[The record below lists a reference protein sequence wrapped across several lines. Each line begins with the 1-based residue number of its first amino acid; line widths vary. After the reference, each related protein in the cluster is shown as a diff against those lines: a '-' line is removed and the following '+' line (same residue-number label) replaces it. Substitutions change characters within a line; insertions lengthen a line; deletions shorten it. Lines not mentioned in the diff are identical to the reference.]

1 MRQAR
6 INIQNMIVFTVEF
19 TRTPLSR
26 RGKCVKTSGSAYI
39 THWTRITC
47 WKSQKVHTLQAADT
61 GSRPPE

>member
-26 RGKCVKTSGSAYI
+26 RGKCVKTSISAYI
-39 THWTRITC
+39 THWTRAPSY
-47 WKSQKVHTLQAADT
+47 KSQKVHTVRAADT
-61 GSRPPE
+61 GTCPPE